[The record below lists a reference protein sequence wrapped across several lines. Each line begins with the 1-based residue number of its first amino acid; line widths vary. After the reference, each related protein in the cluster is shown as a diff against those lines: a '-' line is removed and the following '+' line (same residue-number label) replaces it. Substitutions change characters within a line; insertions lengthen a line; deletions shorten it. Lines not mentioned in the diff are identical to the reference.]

1 MRAVDTTGAGDVF
14 NGVLA
19 TELARGQE
27 LRAAV
32 ATAVAAAAESVT
44 RRGARVTPAGLA
56 AMLERGPVVLD
67 GGLATELERL
77 GHDLGDSLWSARL
90 LRDRPGTSRRVHRA
104 YFEAGADVAITAS
117 YHATYEGFAA
127 AGIGAEETTRLLRL
141 SVELAQRARDAVR
154 PGGLVAASVGPF
166 AVMLADGSEYTGD
179 YGDDFR
185 GARSRRVHRP
195 RIAALLDAGP
205 DLLALETIPSLRSR
219 CAALVELLAEFPG
232 VEAWMT
238 FCCRDGERLS
248 DGTPIEDAVA
258 TGGRQRGDR
267 RASASTARRP
277 STSTRCS
284 SAPPRVHRP
293 AAARLSEQRPDL
305 GRRRVRVARSGRRR
319 LPAPVVAGWREHGA
333 RGIGGC
339 CGIGP
344 DAIAGVAGVLR
355 GLNVHCGECSSWS
368 GARRRRG

>member
-1 MRAVDTTGAGDVF
+1 M
-14 NGVLA
+14 
-19 TELARGQE
+19 
-27 LRAAV
+27 
-32 ATAVAAAAESVT
+32 
-44 RRGARVTPAGLA
+44 TPAGLA
-56 AMLERGPVVLD
+56 AMLDRGPIVLD

-77 GHDLGDSLWSARL
+77 GHDLGDALWSARL
-90 LRDRPGTSRRVHRA
+90 LRDRPEDIERVHSS
-104 YFEAGADVAITAS
+104 YFKVGADVAITAS

-166 AVMLADGSEYTGD
+166 AVMLANGSEYTGD
-179 YGDDFR
+179 YG
-185 GARSRRVHRP
+185 GSSVEEIAGVHRP

-205 DLLALETIPSLRSR
+205 DLLALETIPSLDEV
-219 CAALVELLAEFPG
+219 AAHVSLLAEFPG

-248 DGTPIEDAVA
+248 DGTPIEDAVRLA
-258 TGGRQRGDR
+258 AG
-267 RASASTARRP
+267 SAAIVAVGVNCT
-277 STSTRCS
+277 
-284 SAPPRVHRP
+284 PPEHIGSLLER
-293 AAARLSEQRPDL
+293 AAAVTDL
-305 GRRRVRVARSGRRR
+305 PLLVYPNNGRTWDGDTYEWRGAGVDGF
-319 LPAPVVAGWREHGA
+319 PPQVVAGWREHGA

-355 GLNVHCGECSSWS
+355 G
-368 GARRRRG
+368 